1 MARRTDHRAQEPT
14 YPTEAARGGEIIL
27 TTRRRRL
34 VFLGGL
40 VAFVLFAL
48 VAAILAPH

>member
-1 MARRTDHRAQEPT
+1 MARRTDHRAQKPD
-14 YPTEAARGGEIIL
+14 YPAEAARGGEIIL
-27 TTRRRRL
+27 TTLRRRL

-48 VAAILAPH
+48 IAAILAPH